1 MSPRWVFAILVVGL
15 GLSAAC
21 HMTPIENPAVP
32 PLTVKDTP
40 VPGPFDYTDRSV
52 VPEKA
57 LRKRLA
63 VARFDDNIP
72 VKDSPFGRKEQIDA
86 VGHGIQLHREEIL
99 SEENFVPFQF
109 TEKLLDALSQT
120 RRFVLIERKDINS
133 LLREVSF
140 GETRWVDKQKSAKL
154 GKILGAQIIV
164 TGALSLNDE
173 PATRGGQPLL
183 LLLRMYDVE
192 TSRIVGTARTT
203 GRTVQEV
210 IDLAVGEIV
219 QTMDKVP
226 WTGKIA
232 SVTGDQAYLNAG
244 SQENVQIGDRFTLF
258 SLGGQIVDPDSKEVI
273 GYQEEPAGRAEV
285 TNVSDRVATLKILDK
300 TRPLKAG
307 DKAQPF
313 DAANP

>member
-1 MSPRWVFAILVVGL
+1 
-15 GLSAAC
+15 
-21 HMTPIENPAVP
+21 
-32 PLTVKDTP
+32 
-40 VPGPFDYTDRSV
+40 
-52 VPEKA
+52 
-57 LRKRLA
+57 
-63 VARFDDNIP
+63 
-72 VKDSPFGRKEQIDA
+72 
-86 VGHGIQLHREEIL
+86 
-99 SEENFVPFQF
+99 
-109 TEKLLDALSQT
+109 
-120 RRFVLIERKDINS
+120 
-133 LLREVSF
+133 
-140 GETRWVDKQKSAKL
+140 
-154 GKILGAQIIV
+154 
-164 TGALSLNDE
+164 
-173 PATRGGQPLL
+173 
-183 LLLRMYDVE
+183 
-192 TSRIVGTARTT
+192 
-203 GRTVQEV
+203 
-210 IDLAVGEIV
+210 VGEIV